1 MKKPLLERRAV
12 FFKIT
17 NYETITNYD
26 LARLKNI
33 SYLWCFKNGNMSD
46 IKYKNISPSASRIL
60 TCFIEKGQAWFTLSD
75 AYLRFREMSETQ
87 IRIQMKRM
95 TDEGLLMRI
104 RDGVY
109 YIIPFEQDS
118 ATFLPDWHLLAAPLA
133 GKDYYIGY
141 YSAMQVH
148 QLITQPSLKER
159 IVVKKQIKPSETEIK
174 GVKFQFIYHNEK
186 HFFGCKKTWIDS
198 FNRVWC
204 SDLEKTL
211 IDCLYKPEYA
221 GGIVE
226 IAKAIFMAKNKA
238 DFGKLLK
245 YVMLFNSQAVI
256 KRLGYLLE
264 LLEIETPIIE
274 TLQNQRSSSVSALDT
289 EAPKQG
295 KILSR
300 WNIQQ
305 NIDKETIQSAILT

>member
-1 MKKPLLERRAV
+1 M
-12 FFKIT
+12 
-17 NYETITNYD
+17 N
-26 LARLKNI
+26 
-33 SYLWCFKNGNMSD
+33 D
-46 IKYKNISPSASRIL
+46 IKYKNISPAASRIL
-60 TCFIEKGQAWFTLSD
+60 TCFIEKGQSWFTLAD
-75 AYLRFREMSETQ
+75 VYLYFREMSETQ
-87 IRIQMKRM
+87 IRIQIKRM
-95 TDEGLLMRI
+95 ADEGLLMRI

-118 ATFLPDWHLLAAPLA
+118 ATFLPDWHLLAEPLV

-186 HFFGCKKTWIDS
+186 HFFGYKKTWIDG

-221 GGIVE
+221 GGIAE

-264 LLEIETPIIE
+264 LLEIETPIIGM
-274 TLQNQRSSSVSALDT
+274 LQNQRSSSVSALDT
-289 EAPKQG
+289 EVPSQG